1 MRDRGL
7 PTRPRPTNAMS
18 RSCRVCGA
26 RGRFNAGRSRSESH
40 GHAARS
46 QAYANDRRDVHRGLF
61 QYSSFSVLRVLPFG
75 VGIGCRTGA
84 PLPGYGQGLS
94 QSRGRTERSANPV
107 RNGTM
112 REGPVLKIRL
122 FPAPGDAKGE
132 VAGGGLL
139 MGVPP
144 QTVSA
149 RGAAS
154 LHRGS
159 ILNLR
164 VRTCWN
170 IEPEVGFS
178 TQHPECSRGR
188 RMS

>member
-7 PTRPRPTNAMS
+7 PTRPRLTNAMS

-46 QAYANDRRDVHRGLF
+46 QAHANDRHDVRRGLF
-61 QYSSFSVLRVLPFG
+61 QCSSFSVLRVVPFG

-84 PLPGYGQGLS
+84 PLLGYGQGLS
-94 QSRGRTERSANPV
+94 QSRGRTERSANPL
-107 RNGTM
+107 RNGAM

-122 FPAPGDAKGE
+122 FPAPGDEKGG
-132 VAGGGLL
+132 VAGGGL
-139 MGVPP
+139 GVPP
-144 QTVSA
+144 QVDA
-149 RGAAS
+149 RAAAS

-164 VRTCWN
+164 VRGCGN